1 MIEIEIDGKKLTVA
15 PGTSIIE
22 AADQAGIYIPRFCY
36 HEKLSVAA
44 NCRMCLVE
52 VDQVGKPLPACATP
66 VAQNMTVYTQSK
78 KALDAQK
85 AVMEFLLINHPLDCP
100 ICDQGGACEL
110 QDLAM
115 GYGAGQGAYA
125 QTKRAVQSVDIGP
138 LIETEMTRCIH
149 CTRCVRFG
157 EEIAGMTELGVVGR
171 GEQAEIS
178 TYISEMVT
186 SELSGNV
193 IDLCPVGALTAKP
206 SRYQMRDWELREY
219 PAIAPHDCVGSHV
232 FVQSKTEE
240 STGVKTA
247 LRVVPRSAP
256 ALNDVWLSDRDRFSL
271 EGLSHPDRCL
281 SPLVKQPSGEFKA
294 VSWQEALRHAAEG
307 MQRVLS
313 QHGPDAVA
321 VLSDS
326 RATCEE
332 QYMLQAWLRSA
343 GGTHIDMR
351 VREQDFSDSA
361 LMTEL
366 MCQTQ
371 DALLFS
377 QADAIL
383 LCGSHIR
390 SEQPILGQQVRQAAA
405 NGAAVF
411 MINPVAYPAI
421 FSVTDQQITFDFAKV
436 LSELHAAL
444 VTPEQ
449 ASAAMAQWATALRE
463 ASSPVLALGAAALNH
478 PQASRIRRLALQ
490 IAAAIQGHLQL
501 LTEGPNTHGAHL
513 VGALPHSGPGQSV
526 LASPSFENA
535 KTLLTTQPKQAY
547 CLFDLEVAHDVAYA
561 AEAMHTLQQAEQVV
575 CFTSFVSEA
584 IKEYADVILPIAA
597 FTENAGT
604 FVNLMGRVQTFE
616 PAASLPGEVRPG
628 WQAIRALSRAM
639 GQALP
644 HATDFSAVQSAVHA
658 CIAQGQAAATTGR
671 VESDASGQEVPA
683 APALSGLY
691 RLGLKPVYHTDPL
704 VRRAA
709 ALQHTAL
716 SQIPALRMHS
726 QTAAQLGLTAGQRV
740 TATQQG
746 SHYSAEM
753 TVDDTLAEGIV
764 WIPAGMSDTAG
775 FGVAFG
781 DLTVTAEG

>member
-36 HEKLSVAA
+36 HKKLSVAA

-66 VAQNMTVYTQSK
+66 VAENMTVYTQSK

-115 GYGAGQGAYA
+115 GYGAGQGAYN
-125 QTKRAVQSVDIGP
+125 QTKRAVESVDIGP

-157 EEIAGMTELGVVGR
+157 EEVAGMTELGVVGR
-171 GEQAEIS
+171 GEHAEIS

-240 STGVKTA
+240 STGVNTA
-247 LRVVPRSAP
+247 LRVVPRAAP

-271 EGLSHPDRCL
+271 EALSHPERCL

-313 QHGPDAVA
+313 QHGSDALA

-332 QYMLQAWLRSA
+332 QYILQAFLRKT
-343 GGTHIDMR
+343 GGSHIDMR
-351 VREQDFSDSA
+351 VREQDFSDAAHMSG
-361 LMTEL
+361 LL
-366 MCQTQ
+366 CQTQ
-371 DALLFS
+371 DAVRFS
-377 QADAIL
+377 KAEAIV

-390 SEQPILGQQVRQAAA
+390 SEQPILGQHIRQAAVA
-405 NGAAVF
+405 GASIF
-411 MINPVAYPAI
+411 MINPVDYPAI
-421 FSVTDQQITFDFAKV
+421 FSVTDRCITFDFVKV
-436 LSELHAAL
+436 LSDLQAAL
-444 VTPEQ
+444 ANPEQ
-449 ASAAMAQWATALRE
+449 ASVEMSQWASVLRE
-463 ASSPVLALGAAALNH
+463 AKMPVLALGSAALNH
-478 PQASRIRRLALQ
+478 PQASTIRRLALQ
-490 IAAAIQGHLQL
+490 ITADIKGHFQL
-501 LTEGPNTHGAHL
+501 LPEGPNTHGAHL
-513 VGALPHSGPGQSV
+513 MGAVPHAGPGQSL
-526 LASPSFENA
+526 LAAPSFENA
-535 KTLLTTQPKQAY
+535 KTLLTTQSKQAY

-561 AEAMHTLQQAEQVV
+561 ANAIANLKQAEHVV
-575 CFTSFVSEA
+575 CFATFTSDA
-584 IKEYADVILPIAA
+584 MKQYADVILPVAA

-604 FVNLMGRVQTFE
+604 FVNMMGKVQTFE
-616 PAASLPGEVRPG
+616 AAASLPGEVRQG
-628 WQAIRALSRAM
+628 WQAVRALSRAM

-644 HATDFSAVQSAVHA
+644 EIADFSALQSEVHGA
-658 CIAQGQAAATTGR
+658 IAQGQAAAD
-671 VESDASGQEVPA
+671 SDPVRSDDSGQSA
-683 APALSGLY
+683 GASTGLSGLY

-709 ALQHTAL
+709 ALQQTAL
-716 SQIPALRMHS
+716 SKIPALRMHS
-726 QTAAQLGLTAGQRV
+726 RTAAKLGLAAGQRV
-740 TATQQG
+740 VATQG
-746 SHYSAEM
+746 TSRYSAEM
-753 TVDDTLAEGIV
+753 TLDDTLAESVV
-764 WIPAGMSDTAG
+764 WIPAGVPDTSG
-775 FGVAFG
+775 FGAAFG
-781 DLTVTAEG
+781 EITVTAEG

>member
-66 VAQNMTVYTQSK
+66 VAQNMTVYTQSQ
-78 KALDAQK
+78 KARDAQK

-115 GYGAGQGAYA
+115 GYGAGQGAYTQA
-125 QTKRAVQSVDIGP
+125 KRAVDSVDIGP

-157 EEIAGMTELGVVGR
+157 EEVAGMTELGVVGR
-171 GEQAEIS
+171 GEHAEIS

-247 LRVVPRSAP
+247 LRVVPRAAP
-256 ALNDVWLSDRDRFSL
+256 ELNDVWLSDRDRFSL
-271 EGLSHPDRCL
+271 EGLGHQERCL
-281 SPLVKQPSGEFKA
+281 SPMVKQPSGEFKA

-313 QHGPDAVA
+313 QQGPDSVA
-321 VLSDS
+321 VLSDA

-332 QYMLQAWLRSA
+332 QYMLQAFLRNA
-343 GGTHIDMR
+343 GGSHIDMR

-361 LMTEL
+361 RMSAL

-377 QADAIL
+377 KADVIV

-390 SEQPILGQQVRQAAA
+390 SEQPILGQHMRQAAA
-405 NGAAVF
+405 AGASIF
-411 MINPVAYPAI
+411 MINPVDYRSI
-421 FSVTDQQITFDFAKV
+421 FSLTDRCITFDFVKV
-436 LSELHAAL
+436 LSDLQAAL
-444 VTPEQ
+444 ANPEQ
-449 ASAAMAQWATALRE
+449 ASAEMSQWASALRE
-463 ASSPVLALGAAALNH
+463 AKTPVLALGSAALNH
-478 PQASRIRRLALQ
+478 PHASTIRRLALQ
-490 IAAAIQGHLQL
+490 IATDIKGNLQL

-513 VGALPHSGPGQSV
+513 VGAVPHCGPGQSL
-526 LASPSFENA
+526 LAAPSFENA
-535 KTLLTTQPKQAY
+535 KTLLTTQSKQAY

-561 AEAMHTLQQAEQVV
+561 AEAIANLQQAEHVV
-575 CFTSFVSEA
+575 CFATFLSDTM
-584 IKEYADVILPIAA
+584 KQYADVVLPIAA

-604 FVNLMGRVQTFE
+604 FVNVMGRVQAFE
-616 PAASLPGEVRPG
+616 AAASLPGEVRQG
-628 WQAIRALSRAM
+628 WQAVRALSRAM

-644 HATDFSAVQSAVHA
+644 ETADFSALQSAVHLA
-658 CIAQGQAAATTGR
+658 IAQGQAAAD
-671 VESDASGQEVPA
+671 SDPVRSDDSGQSTPVASE
-683 APALSGLY
+683 LSGLH

-709 ALQHTAL
+709 ALQQTAL
-716 SQIPALRMHS
+716 SQIPALRMHP
-726 QTAAQLGLTAGQRV
+726 QTAAKLGLIAGQQV
-740 TATQQG
+740 VATQG
-746 SHYSAEM
+746 ASRYSAEM
-753 TVDDTLAEGIV
+753 TVDDTLAEAVV
-764 WIPAGMSDTAG
+764 WIPAGLPDTSG

-781 DLTVTAEG
+781 EITVTAEG